1 MDNGNLRKRKF
12 DYKWVIVGLS
22 FLMVMTGLG
31 FCSSGK
37 SLYLA
42 AITKALGISRSAFS
56 INDSCRYVTTA
67 IINVFFGGLLLR
79 FGQKKL
85 ICAGFLS
92 LIASCL
98 IYSCATNIFVFYI
111 GGVLLGLGLSW
122 TTTTMVSSIIY
133 KWCHKNQG
141 TIMGAV
147 LASNGIGAAVAAQ
160 IVSPII
166 YNPDNL
172 FGYQEAYK
180 LVAVILAFVLAL
192 VLIFLKEPPK
202 SSQNP
207 TVAGKKSNSDGWIGI
222 RYSEAVKKPYFY
234 GASVCIFF
242 TGLILQGMSGVA
254 IPHLN
259 DIGMDAGYVA
269 TVLSFSSLALAASKF
284 LTGFIFDRCGLKTT
298 MNICLT
304 ASILVMIVL
313 TVVTNSPLGKVL
325 AIAYGV
331 LSSIALPLETIM
343 LPLYASALF
352 GQRSFDKILGL
363 FVSINTAGYAVGTP
377 VVNWC
382 FDFFGSYRPAF
393 IASGI
398 IMLIIAISLQ
408 FVFSAAKK
416 EKEKV
421 LAEENK

>member
-1 MDNGNLRKRKF
+1 MEGEGLKKRKF
-12 DYKWVIVGLS
+12 DYSWVIVGLC
-22 FLMVMTGLG
+22 FLMVFTVLG

-67 IINVFFGGLLLR
+67 IVNVFFGGLLLR

-85 ICAGFLS
+85 ICAGFIS
-92 LIASCL
+92 LIGSCL
-98 IYSCATNIFVFYI
+98 IYSYAKNIFVFYI

-122 TTTTMVSSIIY
+122 TTTTMVSSIVY

-147 LASNGIGAAVAAQ
+147 LASNGLGAAVSSQ

-172 FGYQEAYK
+172 FGYRTAYR
-180 LVAVILAFVLAL
+180 LVALILAIVGAL
-192 VLIFLKEPPK
+192 VLIFLKETPK
-202 SSQNP
+202 GGAASP
-207 TVAGKKSNSDGWIGI
+207 VTRKKASTGGWVGI

-234 GASVCIFF
+234 GAAICIFF

-259 DIGMDAGYVA
+259 DVGMDASYVA
-269 TVLSFSSLALAASKF
+269 TMLSFGSLALAASKF
-284 LTGFIFDRCGLKTT
+284 FTGFIFDRCGLKTT

-304 ASILVMIVL
+304 ASVLVMIVL
-313 TVVTNSPLGKVL
+313 TLVTNSVFGRIL
-325 AIAYGV
+325 AVAYGV

-377 VVNWC
+377 IVNWC
-382 FDFFGSYRPAF
+382 FDSFGSYRPAF

-398 IMLIIAISLQ
+398 VMLIVAVSLQ
-408 FVFSAAKK
+408 FVFKAA
-416 EKEKV
+416 EKEKNRI
-421 LAEENK
+421 LAEENM